1 MLSPAQAEKA
11 FPGKLDPN
19 EFLDFSI
26 TCGPEMAATGQE
38 IASVVWELSDA
49 AVAAGITKDREA
61 HDANNATVWLYVLP
75 EAQTAAIFD
84 YPGTDFVLQV
94 TVQDTAGRIYER
106 TIRFTVGQR

>member
-1 MLSPAQAEKA
+1 MLSPAQAERA
-11 FPGKLDPN
+11 WAGKLDPS
-19 EFLDFSI
+19 EFLDFSLD
-26 TCGPEMAATGQE
+26 CAVEMAAVGAS
-38 IASVVWELSDA
+38 ISSVVWELSDA
-49 AVAAGITKDREA
+49 AIAAGIAKDRETF
-61 HDANNATVWLYVLP
+61 DAASATVWLYVLP